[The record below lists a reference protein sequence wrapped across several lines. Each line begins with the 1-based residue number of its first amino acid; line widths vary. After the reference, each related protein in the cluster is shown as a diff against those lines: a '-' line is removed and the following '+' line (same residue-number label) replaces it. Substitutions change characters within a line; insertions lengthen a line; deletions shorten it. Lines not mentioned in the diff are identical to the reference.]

1 MAKSVMIDPGHG
13 GTDPGAIGFGV
24 REKEWTLRISLY
36 QYERLKELGAKVGI
50 TRTTDVTLDS
60 VPRTNKIRNKYDVCI
75 SNHWNAF
82 NGTARGV
89 ETIHSIFGGKEFA
102 TSIANALIKATGLPL
117 RRVFSKGN
125 NSGTDWYFMHRLT
138 GSTRTVIVEYGFLDN
153 ATDHN
158 WYKNNSNFIKAAE
171 AVIEAVCKEIGITY
185 KSPSGKVSKPSVPK
199 PSVSGTLYKVQ
210 AGAFQNIDNAERL
223 HERMQKEGI
232 DAFVL
237 KDNKFY
243 KVQAGAYSDK
253 KNAEKQL
260 NKVNKLIG
268 DAFIVSTGSVTS
280 KTTPK
285 PLPKK
290 TYKVTA
296 DGYLGPETVRAL
308 QRYFGLVVDG
318 EMWGQFS
325 GNQATKAFN
334 QRAVKYG
341 KGGSPVVKAL
351 QRKVGAAADGIWGTG
366 TTRALQRYLGT
377 PVDGIISRP
386 STAIRELQRRL
397 NNGTF

>member
-1 MAKSVMIDPGHG
+1 MIDPGHG
-13 GTDPGAIGFGV
+13 GTDPGARAFGV
-24 REKEWTLRISLY
+24 QEKDWNLRISLY

-50 TRTTDVTLDS
+50 TRTSDITLDS
-60 VPRTNKIRNKYDVCI
+60 VPRTNKIRNKYDLCI

-82 NGTARGV
+82 NGEARGI
-89 ETIHSIFGGKEFA
+89 ETIHSIFGGKGFA
-102 TSIANALIKATGLPL
+102 TDLANALVSATGLPL
-117 RRVFSKGN
+117 RRVFSKR
-125 NSGTDWYFMHRLT
+125 NSVGTDWYFMQRLT
-138 GSTRTVIVEYGFLDN
+138 GNTRTVIIEYGFLDN
-153 ATDHN
+153 RRDHD

-199 PSVSGTLYKVQ
+199 PSATGKLYKVQ
-210 AGAFQNIDNAERL
+210 AGAFQNIDNAEKL

-237 KDNKFY
+237 KDGKFY
-243 KVQAGAYSDK
+243 KVQAGAYSK
-253 KNAEKQL
+253 RENAERQL
-260 NKVNKLIG
+260 EKVNNLVG
-268 DAFIVSTGSVTS
+268 DAFIVSTGSVTT

-290 TYKVTA
+290 TYSVTV
-296 DGYLGPETVRAL
+296 DGYMGPETVRAL
-308 QRYFGLVVDG
+308 QSYFGLVVDG
-318 EMWGQFS
+318 EMWGQFR

-334 QRAVKYG
+334 QKAVKYG
-341 KGGSPVVKAL
+341 TGGSPVVKAL
-351 QRKVGAAADGIWGTG
+351 QRKIGAKPVDGIWGAG

-377 PVDGIISRP
+377 PVDGEIWRP
-386 STAIRELQRRL
+386 SSAIRELQRRL